1 MAPRTIPPLKKRK
14 RGLAGGTKPIDV
26 VMKAT
31 TEPPTTTEEPSAT
44 EQNPVAIEGGGV
56 EEEPIPTIIPTSE
69 EEESEEEEKEEEEK
83 EEEEKEEEEKEEEGN
98 VTGGE
103 SSNDSS
109 KTLGE
114 EYSSDKNMNDETAV
128 ENQVEI
134 PASMNQEEMDQEKD
148 GDPIEK
154 DGVQEKDGDQ
164 EEDGVPK
171 EKDQEKDG
179 VPKEKDPK
187 EKEKDPKEKDGGPSK
202 PVEANFTRRITRRT
216 KN

>member
-14 RGLAGGTKPIDV
+14 RGVAGGTKPIDV
-26 VMKAT
+26 VTKAT

-44 EQNPVAIEGGGV
+44 EQNPVAIEGGV
-56 EEEPIPTIIPTSE
+56 EEEPIPTIIPTVVEEGEQSDNNEEENSE
-69 EEESEEEEKEEEEK
+69 KDENEESEEEESEEEEK

-109 KTLGE
+109 TTLGE

-134 PASMNQEEMDQEKD
+134 PASMVSISQVFEWYET
-148 GDPIEK
+148 
-154 DGVQEKDGDQ
+154 
-164 EEDGVPK
+164 
-171 EKDQEKDG
+171 
-179 VPKEKDPK
+179 
-187 EKEKDPKEKDGGPSK
+187 S
-202 PVEANFTRRITRRT
+202 RT
-216 KN
+216 G